1 MADLVY
7 PTSCV
12 HCHRYGPILC
22 QACIADSARFD
33 ARACQRCSAPLA
45 TAAVCGACAFRPVTV
60 TTTVALFAFGD
71 AVRDAVH
78 GLKYD
83 DLRALAPLMG
93 RLMASEPRVAALEF
107 DAVVP
112 VPLHPRKARRRG
124 YNQAEL
130 LAGEIAS
137 ALAVPLSVSC
147 LRRVVDTPALAR
159 TTSRVEREAGVRDA
173 FVGGPHARG
182 RRLLL
187 VDDVTT
193 TGSTLREC
201 ASALLAAGAAEVN
214 AVVFAKEI

>member
-1 MADLVY
+1 
-7 PTSCV
+7 
-12 HCHRYGPILC
+12 
-22 QACIADSARFD
+22 
-33 ARACQRCSAPLA
+33 
-45 TAAVCGACAFRPVTV
+45 V